1 MIRNQKYSLVSQ
13 TTQIYWDVT
22 QMAKLKINELET
34 TGVELFEDSET
45 FLNALSDDELA
56 KAMGGLDVV
65 QIETYVATIR
75 LTVVNEPILTY
86 GCTIGIPVNPYT
98 PVIL

>member
-1 MIRNQKYSLVSQ
+1 
-13 TTQIYWDVT
+13 
-22 QMAKLKINELET
+22 MAKLKINELKT
-34 TGVELFEDSET
+34 SGVELFEDSET
-45 FLNALSDDELA
+45 FLNEISDDELA

-75 LTVVNEPILTY
+75 LTVVNEPFLTY